1 MKRNNEKQSL
11 LEKTKMV
18 QRYILFYTPLGLWD
32 AFIAVAFRNMS
43 SVSSTFDMFHEE
55 RSELKAEQP

>member
-32 AFIAVAFRNMS
+32 AFIAVALRNMLL
-43 SVSSTFDMFHEE
+43 VSSTFAMFHEE
-55 RSELKAEQP
+55 RSELKVEQP

>member
-1 MKRNNEKQSL
+1 MKRNNEKKSL

-32 AFIAVAFRNMS
+32 AFIAIALLNM
-43 SVSSTFDMFHEE
+43 
-55 RSELKAEQP
+55 